1 MKRKHLEFLASVMIA
16 VFETTTFL
24 LLGIGVISLT
34 SGSGFNFL
42 VFFNPW
48 TWFLLLTS
56 IAKGLA
62 EIYFY
67 YNTYQNSR
75 KLLEKRCNC

>member
-34 SGSGFNFL
+34 SGAGFNFK
-42 VFFNPW
+42 VFNNPW

-75 KLLEKRCNC
+75 KLLNKRCNC